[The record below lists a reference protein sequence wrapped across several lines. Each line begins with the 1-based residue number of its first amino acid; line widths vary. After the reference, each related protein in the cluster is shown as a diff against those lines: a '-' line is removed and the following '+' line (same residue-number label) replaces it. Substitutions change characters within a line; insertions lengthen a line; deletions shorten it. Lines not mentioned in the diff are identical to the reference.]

1 MNYLKYL
8 FAVSLLSFI
17 ALPATGYASSI
28 EKPKKLVF
36 SMITGAPEQRN
47 VGKLLKKAYANIG
60 IPIEFMELPGR
71 RALEFSNSGK
81 TDGEIFRIG
90 SVVKKFVNLHRIE
103 TPVMSFRGFAYSTKN
118 LKIDLWGD
126 LKPYRVGIIRGNVW
140 AEKNVEGRVIKRFDD
155 LEQLVERLLM
165 GGVDIII
172 ESQRSTEEE
181 LKRISPET
189 RIYRSKM
196 LTEFSVYHYLNSKH
210 KNLISL
216 VETEIKKLLEKEK
229 KFPSG

>member
-1 MNYLKYL
+1 MNYFKYL
-8 FAVSLLSFI
+8 FAVSLLSLI
-17 ALPATGYASSI
+17 ALPATGYASSV

-47 VGKLLKKAYANIG
+47 VGELLMKAYANIG

-81 TDGEIFRIG
+81 TDGEIFRIR

-103 TPVMSFRGFAYSTKN
+103 TPVMSFRGFAYSTKY
-118 LKIDLWGD
+118 LKIDLWSD

-140 AEKNVEGRVIKRFDD
+140 AEKNVEGRVIKRLDD

-172 ESQRSTEEE
+172 ESERSTEKE
-181 LKRISPET
+181 LKRVSSET

-196 LTEFSVYHYLNSKH
+196 LTEFKVYHYLNEKH
-210 KNLISL
+210 QHL
-216 VETEIKKLLEKEK
+216 VERVNTEIKKIIGTENLE
-229 KFPSG
+229 PNG